1 MGLAGKRA
9 LVTGASG
16 EIGRAIVAR
25 LAGDGA
31 AVAAAGRTPAKV
43 DALAAS
49 LRGDGLAVHPLVA
62 DLAGESAC
70 EGLVAAAEAAL
81 GGLDILVNGAGILLA
96 EDGDVVETPL
106 AAWEETL
113 RVNLTSVFLVLK
125 HAVPALRRA
134 GGGSV
139 VTLASIAAHRGSVF
153 PQIAYTASKGALL
166 AMTRELAVRHARAGI
181 RFNAV
186 SPSLIATDM
195 GRSLVDRPE
204 AWAKRR
210 PFVPLGR
217 LGTVEEV
224 AAAVAF
230 LASDDAAFVTG
241 TAQLLDGGISAA
253 YVASDL
259 GAADGGQADGGQ
271 ADGE

>member
-1 MGLAGKRA
+1 MRLKGRRA

-25 LAGDGA
+25 LAREGA
-31 AVAAAGRTPAKV
+31 EVAAAGRSRAKLE
-43 DALAAS
+43 ALAAAQ
-49 LRGDGLAVHPLVA
+49 RQDGHAVHPLVA
-62 DLAGESAC
+62 ELTEPNAC
-70 EGLVAAAEAAL
+70 EALIAAAEKAL
-81 GGLDILVNGAGILLA
+81 GGLDVLVNGAGILLA

-113 RVNLTSVFLVLK
+113 RVNLTSVFLVCK
-125 HAVPALRRA
+125 YAVPALRRA

-153 PQIAYTASKGALL
+153 PQIAYAASKGALV
-166 AMTRELAVRHARAGI
+166 AITREMAVRHAREGI

-186 SPSLIATDM
+186 SPSLIATEM
-195 GRSLVDRPE
+195 GRSLIRQPE
-204 AWAKRR
+204 AWEKRR

-217 LGTVEEV
+217 LGEVEEV

-230 LASDDAAFVTG
+230 FASEESAFITG
-241 TAQLLDGGISAA
+241 TAQLVDGGISAA

-259 GAADGGQADGGQ
+259 GAP
-271 ADGE
+271 ER

>member
-1 MGLAGKRA
+1 MRLKGKRA

-25 LAGDGA
+25 LAQEGA
-31 AVAAAGRTPAKV
+31 EVAAAGRTPAKLE
-43 DALAAS
+43 ALAKA
-49 LRGDGLAVHPLVA
+49 LGRDGHSVHPLVA
-62 DLAGESAC
+62 DLTDPSAC
-70 EGLVAAAEAAL
+70 EALFAEAEAAL
-81 GGLDILVNGAGILLA
+81 GGLDVLCNGAGILLA

-106 AAWEETL
+106 AAWDETL
-113 RVNLTSVFLVLK
+113 RVNLTAVFLSCK
-125 HAVPALRRA
+125 YAVPAFLRA

-153 PQIAYTASKGALL
+153 PQIAYTASKGALV
-166 AMTRELAVRHARAGI
+166 AMTREMAVRHAREGI

-186 SPSLIATDM
+186 SPSRIATEM
-195 GRSLVDRPE
+195 GRSLIQQPDE
-204 AWAKRR
+204 WAKRR
-210 PFVPLGR
+210 PFIPLGR
-217 LGTVEEV
+217 LGEVEEV

-230 LASDDAAFVTG
+230 FASDDSAFITG

-259 GAADGGQADGGQ
+259 GESDAAGG
-271 ADGE
+271 

>member
-1 MGLAGKRA
+1 MRLAGKRA

-25 LAGDGA
+25 LAREGA
-31 AVAAAGRTPAKV
+31 RVAAAGRRPAKLE
-43 DALAAS
+43 ALAAA
-49 LRGDGLAVHPLVA
+49 LGKDGLAAQPLAA
-62 DLAGESAC
+62 DLADEEAC
-70 EGLVAAAEAAL
+70 RALIAEAEAAL
-81 GGLDILVNGAGILLA
+81 GGLDVLVNGAGVLLA

-113 RVNLTSVFLVLK
+113 RVNLTSVFLVCK
-125 HAVPALRRA
+125 YAVPALRRA

-153 PQIAYTASKGALL
+153 PQIAYTASKGALV
-166 AMTRELAVRHARAGI
+166 AMTREMAVRHAREGI

-186 SPSLIATDM
+186 SPSLIATEM
-195 GRSLVDRPE
+195 GRSLIRRPRE
-204 AWAKRR
+204 WAKRR

-217 LGTVEEV
+217 LGGVEEV
-224 AAAVAF
+224 AAAVAYF
-230 LASDDAAFVTG
+230 AAEDSGFVTG
-241 TAQLLDGGISAA
+241 TAQLVDGGISAA

-259 GAADGGQADGGQ
+259 G
-271 ADGE
+271 EPTPE

>member
-1 MGLAGKRA
+1 MGLSGKRA

-16 EIGRAIVAR
+16 EIGRAVVAR

-43 DALAAS
+43 QALADAL
-49 LRGDGLAVHPLVA
+49 RDDGLSVHPLTA
-62 DLAGESAC
+62 DLASESAC
-70 EGLVAAAEAAL
+70 ESLVAAAEAAL
-81 GGLDILVNGAGILLA
+81 GGLDVLVNGAGIMLA
-96 EDGDVVETPL
+96 DDGDVVETPL
-106 AAWEETL
+106 ATWEETL
-113 RVNLTSVFLVLK
+113 RVNLTSVFLVMK
-125 HAVPALRRA
+125 YAVPALERA

-139 VTLASIAAHRGSVF
+139 VTLASIVAHRGSVF

-166 AMTRELAVRHARAGI
+166 AMTRELAVCHARDGI

-186 SPSLIATDM
+186 SPSLIATAM
-195 GRSLVDRPE
+195 GRRLIDQPG

-230 LASDDAAFVTG
+230 LASDDSAFITG
-241 TAQLLDGGISAA
+241 TAQAVDGGVSAA

-259 GAADGGQADGGQ
+259 DAPQ
-271 ADGE
+271 EP

>member
-1 MGLAGKRA
+1 MRLTGKRA

-25 LAGDGA
+25 LARDGA
-31 AVAAAGRTPAKV
+31 EVAAAGRSRAKLE
-43 DALAAS
+43 ALAAA
-49 LRGDGLAVHPLVA
+49 LRRDGRAVHPLA
-62 DLAGESAC
+62 AELTDPRAC
-70 EGLVAAAEAAL
+70 EALIAEAERAL
-81 GGLDILVNGAGILLA
+81 GGLDVLVNGAGVLLA

-106 AAWEETL
+106 AAWEVTL
-113 RVNLTSVFLVLK
+113 RVNLTSVFLTCK
-125 HAVPALRRA
+125 YAVPALRRA

-139 VTLASIAAHRGSVF
+139 VTLASIAAHRGSAF
-153 PQIAYTASKGALL
+153 PQIAYTASKGALV
-166 AMTRELAVRHARAGI
+166 AMTREMAVRHAREGI

-186 SPSLIATDM
+186 SPSLIATEM
-195 GRSLVDRPE
+195 GLSLIRQPE

-210 PFVPLGR
+210 PFIPLGR
-217 LGTVEEV
+217 LGEVEEV

-230 LASDDAAFVTG
+230 FASDESAFITG

-259 GAADGGQADGGQ
+259 GEPGP
-271 ADGE
+271 E

>member
-1 MGLAGKRA
+1 MGLEGKRA

-16 EIGRAIVAR
+16 EIGRAVAAR

-43 DALAAS
+43 EALAAA
-49 LRGDGLAVHPLVA
+49 LRDDGLSVHPLTA
-62 DLAGESAC
+62 DLASESAC

-81 GGLDILVNGAGILLA
+81 GSLDVVVNGAGVMLA
-96 EDGDVVETPL
+96 DDGDVVETPL
-106 AAWEETL
+106 ATWEETL
-113 RVNLTSVFLVLK
+113 RVNLTSVFLVMK
-125 HAVPALRRA
+125 YAVPALRRS

-139 VTLASIAAHRGSVF
+139 VTLASIVAHRGSVF

-166 AMTRELAVRHARAGI
+166 AMTRELAVRHARDGI

-195 GRSLVDRPE
+195 GRRLIDRPG

-217 LGTVEEV
+217 LGTVDEV

-230 LASDDAAFVTG
+230 LASDDSAFITG
-241 TAQLLDGGISAA
+241 TAQAVDGGVSAA

-259 GAADGGQADGGQ
+259 DARQDP
-271 ADGE
+271 

>member
-1 MGLAGKRA
+1 
-9 LVTGASG
+9 VTGASG

-25 LAGDGA
+25 LAQEGA
-31 AVAAAGRTPAKV
+31 VVAAAGRTPAKV
-43 DALAAS
+43 EALAAT
-49 LRGDGLAVHPLVA
+49 LQDAGLPVHLLVA
-62 DLAGESAC
+62 DLASESAC
-70 EGLVAAAEAAL
+70 QTVVAGAEAAL
-81 GGLDILVNGAGILLA
+81 GGLDVLVNGAGVLVA
-96 EDGDVVETPL
+96 GDGDVVETPL

-113 RVNLTSVFLVLK
+113 RVNLTSVFLVCK
-125 HAVPALRRA
+125 YAVPALLRA

-153 PQIAYTASKGALL
+153 PQIAYTASKGALV
-166 AMTRELAVRHARAGI
+166 AMTRELAVRHAREGI

-186 SPSLIATDM
+186 SPSLIATEM
-195 GRSLVDRPE
+195 GRRLIDEPGE
-204 AWAKRR
+204 WAKRR

-217 LGTVEEV
+217 LGEAEEV

-230 LASDDAAFVTG
+230 FASDDSAFVTG

-259 GAADGGQADGGQ
+259 GQSEPEPG
-271 ADGE
+271 